1 MAVLPIY
8 GEGAATGLRDIGH
21 LYIIYPP
28 PCQGDAAGDI
38 WLEEI
43 GGGGCGGSLEP
54 TAQLTEE

>member
-1 MAVLPIY
+1 MDVLPIY

-43 GGGGCGGSLEP
+43 GGEAVVDP
-54 TAQLTEE
+54 